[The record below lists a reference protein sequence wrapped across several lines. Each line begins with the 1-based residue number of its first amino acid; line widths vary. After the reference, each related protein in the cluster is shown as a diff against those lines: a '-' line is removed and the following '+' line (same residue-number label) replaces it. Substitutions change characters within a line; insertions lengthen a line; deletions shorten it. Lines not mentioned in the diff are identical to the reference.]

1 MRAWAVLFACLLLA
15 APAAAQTK
23 TEAARAA
30 KLCQDGAA
38 KLKAGDVPGAE
49 ADYREA
55 LKNVPNHPDAFAG
68 LGHAAMKKGDFKAAL
83 ENYVA
88 AKKAYVELVKKRAD
102 DADAGY
108 YQKRMAEDQA
118 RDDKTQLQNPQLS
131 VTDNYRNTQGAA
143 LDKRIDENRRA
154 DAPGTERR
162 DGVPA
167 EFDFL
172 IGNAQFRLGM
182 LDDARARWEGAGL
195 AEALGERELRML
207 DDARASWEASAAAR
221 PDFAPVQLNL
231 AVLALKQ
238 RRCDEAKTRLAAAQ
252 KLGAKAPEGLL
263 RDVAACAPSH

>member
-1 MRAWAVLFACLLLA
+1 MRAWAVLFACLMLA

-23 TEAARAA
+23 AEAARAA
-30 KLCQDGAA
+30 KLCQDGSA

-68 LGHAAMKKGDFKAAL
+68 LGHAAMKRGDFKAAL

-88 AKKAYVELVKKRAD
+88 AKKAYAELVKKRAD

-118 RDDKTQLQNPQLS
+118 RDDKTQLQNPQMH

-154 DAPGTERR
+154 DAPGAERR

-172 IGNAQFRLGM
+172 IGNAQFRLG
-182 LDDARARWEGAGL
+182 
-195 AEALGERELRML
+195 ML

-263 RDVAACAPSH
+263 RDVAACAPTH